1 MDSAMPRIAAVTVE
15 RPSTLRFTWTDGE
28 AGRADLA
35 GWIATGG
42 ETLAPLKNPDLF
54 AAARIGDYGAAVA
67 WDDGDLA
74 IDAVHLLELAAEQRP
89 FGSAEAARWQQALG
103 LSDGE
108 AADFLHVPPSA
119 WTAYKAGRSIPEAV
133 GMLCRAA
140 QRDPLLLQ
148 AHYRPR
154 RAS

>member
-1 MDSAMPRIAAVTVE
+1 MNGTMPRIAAVSVE
-15 RPSTLRFTWTDGE
+15 GPSALRVTWTGGGSD
-28 AGRADLA
+28 RAELA

-42 ETLAPLKNPDLF
+42 AVLAPLKDRNRF
-54 AAARIGDYGAAVA
+54 AEARVGEYGAAVA

-89 FGSAEAARWQQALG
+89 FGSADAARWQEALE

-108 AADFLHVPPSA
+108 AADFLGVGLSA
-119 WTAYKAGRSIPEAV
+119 WTAYKAGRPIPEAIA
-133 GMLCRAA
+133 MLCRAA
-140 QRDPLLLQ
+140 QRDPLLMQ

-154 RAS
+154 KAS